1 MINCENVTE
10 LDTKEDV
17 YVKIRVTEIQLKVA
31 DFVIFVWWQKD
42 LKNEYNKQLCWCRL
56 CITYNW

>member
-31 DFVIFVWWQKD
+31 DFVIFVRRRKD
-42 LKNEYNKQLCWCRL
+42 LENEYNKQLCWCRL
-56 CITYNW
+56 CITYDW